1 MTWTELACA
10 SCARANSL
18 NPFHTSVL
26 LDRFVPDIFSVG
38 LEKVPAMHGCLVVG
52 FGIFPKVQGGVVH
65 PTFHKSLVALGALL
79 FLAPFGRSQERLVLV
94 QTGSS
99 MPEPLY
105 KDWIDAYEKEATSTR
120 IRYMPVGSGESAH
133 NVLAGS
139 GDFGGGDAPIPEA
152 QLRAASKQILELP
165 AVLIGIVTIYELP
178 DVQGELK
185 LTGPVLAN
193 IFLGKIK
200 VWNDPAI
207 ARLNPDM
214 HLPAL
219 PIQVFHRNEGKGSNY
234 ILSDYLCKESP
245 EFLAIAGRGES
256 PKWPVGQSFPRSQE
270 LVNQLRSTPGAI
282 GYTELNLAVSSSV
295 HMASIK
301 NASGQFIKPSAQS
314 IAAAAS
320 AAGSKRGDNFSVS
333 LTNAPGK
340 DSYPISSF
348 TWIYVPAVAAE
359 PERGSAVAAYLKW
372 AYTTGQKIAEEKGY
386 ATLPADVLAK
396 VAAKAATVR

>member
-1 MTWTELACA
+1 
-10 SCARANSL
+10 
-18 NPFHTSVL
+18 
-26 LDRFVPDIFSVG
+26 
-38 LEKVPAMHGCLVVG
+38 
-52 FGIFPKVQGGVVH
+52 
-65 PTFHKSLVALGALL
+65 
-79 FLAPFGRSQERLVLV
+79 
-94 QTGSS
+94 
-99 MPEPLY
+99 
-105 KDWIDAYEKEATSTR
+105 
-120 IRYMPVGSGESAH
+120 
-133 NVLAGS
+133 
-139 GDFGGGDAPIPEA
+139 
-152 QLRAASKQILELP
+152 
-165 AVLIGIVTIYELP
+165 VLIGIVTIYQLP
-178 DVQGELK
+178 DVKGELK

-219 PIQVFHRNEGKGSNY
+219 SIQVFHRNEGKGSNY

-256 PKWPVGQSFPRSQE
+256 PRWPVGQSFPRSQE

-282 GYTELNLAVSSSV
+282 GYTELNLAVNSGAR
-295 HMASIK
+295 MARIR
-301 NASGQFIKPSAQS
+301 NAAGEFIKPSAKS

-320 AAGSKRGDNFSVS
+320 VAGGKRGDDFRVS

-348 TWIYVPAVAAE
+348 TWLYVPAVASNS
-359 PERGSAVAAYLKW
+359 ERGSAVAAYLKW
-372 AYTTGQKIAEEKGY
+372 IYSSGQKIAEEQGY
-386 ATLPADVLAK
+386 ATLPADVLTK